1 VAPPDEIPL
10 PFVGAPVTLVV
21 EDERHGAL
29 IEDIEPP
36 HLAIK
41 PVALADRLRMSG
53 EADGALEFVSD
64 SGPCRVLG
72 SAHVAGDGGRVRF
85 TIAGPPQL
93 LLRSERVRA
102 PVEMV
107 IDVELGGE
115 LLTGQTRDLRGG
127 GVLIAGPLDVAIGDL
142 IRYLLHLPGREKP
155 IEGWGRV
162 ARLPEDGD
170 VALSFTDMDPDDRA
184 AVLLAVFEAQRG
196 GRR

>member
-1 VAPPDEIPL
+1 VAPTDEIQL

-53 EADGALEFVSD
+53 EADGALEFVSE
-64 SGPCRVLG
+64 SGPCRLLG
-72 SAHVAGDGGRVRF
+72 SAHVTGDGGRVRF

-107 IDVELGGE
+107 IDIELGGE

-127 GVLIAGPLDVAIGDL
+127 GVLIAGPLNVAFGDL
-142 IRYLLHLPGREKP
+142 LRYLLHLPGREKP

-162 ARLPEDGD
+162 ARLAEDGD
-170 VALSFTDMDPDDRA
+170 VALSFTDIDSDDRA
-184 AVLLAVFEAQRG
+184 AILLAAFEAQRG